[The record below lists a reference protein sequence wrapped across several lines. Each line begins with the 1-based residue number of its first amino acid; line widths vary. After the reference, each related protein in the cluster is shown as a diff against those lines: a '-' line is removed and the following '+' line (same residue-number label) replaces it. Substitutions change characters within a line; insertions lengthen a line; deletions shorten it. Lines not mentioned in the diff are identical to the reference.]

1 MPAID
6 HRNVTAPLRVLAGVR
21 PRRPSPELL
30 DPSHKRRSSHFET
43 VIWCLQ
49 VTSVERSESTVY
61 AIIRYIDPTT
71 GDHDEQQVV
80 FEIRELPFH
89 DDR

>member
-1 MPAID
+1 MHKA
-6 HRNVTAPLRVLAGVR
+6 T
-21 PRRPSPELL
+21 
-30 DPSHKRRSSHFET
+30 HKRQSPLFET
-43 VIWCLQ
+43 VIQCLQ
-49 VTSVERSESTVY
+49 VTPVERSDSAVY